1 MIPRQIIQK
10 IRQIEIRTKHLVN
23 DVFSGEYHSV
33 FKGRGMEFAE
43 VRGIRAG
50 RRDPVDRLER
60 HRPPGGVPYVKRFI
74 EERELTVIL
83 MADVSA
89 SGHFGTANQMKGE
102 ITAEICA
109 LLAFA
114 AIQNNDRVGLLMF
127 TDQIE
132 KFIPPKKGRTHI
144 LRVIREVLYTR
155 PDHTGT
161 DITQALEYL
170 NRLLTRRCIVFIIS
184 DFLAA
189 DYAKPLRVASK
200 RHDVVAVTI
209 TDPRET
215 RSARHRPDR
224 TAGRAESG
232 EEVLIDTADAEWRR
246 QYAEYN
252 EAIREER
259 DRQFRITGV
268 DAIHIR
274 TDEPYIDPLLQ
285 FFKLRERKFAR

>member
-1 MIPRQIIQK
+1 MIPRQVLQK

-43 VRGIRAG
+43 VREYEPGDEIRSIDWNVTARLG
-50 RRDPVDRLER
+50 R
-60 HRPPGGVPYVKRFI
+60 PYIKRYT

-83 MADVSA
+83 MTDVSA
-89 SGHFGTANQMKGE
+89 SKSFGTVNQMKGE
-102 ITAEICA
+102 IAAEICA

-155 PDHTGT
+155 PEHTGT
-161 DITQALEYL
+161 DLAQALEYL

-184 DFLAA
+184 DFIAS
-189 DYAKPLRVASK
+189 DYVKPLRVASK
-200 RHDVVAVTI
+200 RHDVVAVTV
-209 TDPRET
+209 TDPRELDLP
-215 RSARHRPDR
+215 SVGLIELED
-224 TAGRAESG
+224 AESG
-232 EEVLIDTADAEWRR
+232 EEVLVDTGDAEWRR
-246 QYAEYN
+246 QYAAYN
-252 EAIREER
+252 TAIRNDR
-259 DRQFRITGV
+259 DQQFRVTGV
-268 DAIHIR
+268 DAIHVR
-274 TDEPYIDPLLQ
+274 TDQPYIDPLLQ
-285 FFKLRERKFAR
+285 FFRLRERKFAR

>member
-1 MIPRQIIQK
+1 MIPKQVLQK

-43 VRGIRAG
+43 VREYEPGDEIRSIDWNVTARLG
-50 RRDPVDRLER
+50 RPF
-60 HRPPGGVPYVKRFI
+60 VKRFT

-89 SGHFGTANQMKGE
+89 SGDFGTANQMKGE
-102 ITAEICA
+102 ITAAICA
-109 LLAFA
+109 LLAYA
-114 AIQNNDRVGLLMF
+114 ALQNNYRVGLLMF
-127 TDQIE
+127 TDQVE

-161 DITQALEYL
+161 DIAQALDYL

-184 DFLAA
+184 DFLTS
-189 DYAKPLRVASK
+189 DYIKPLRVASK

-209 TDPRET
+209 TDPKELDL
-215 RSARHRPDR
+215 PDI
-224 TAGRAESG
+224 GLIELEDAESG
-232 EEVLIDTADAEWRR
+232 EEVLVDTSDESWRR
-246 QYAEYN
+246 HYAEYN
-252 EAIREER
+252 AAIRNDR
-259 DRQFRITGV
+259 DQQFRITGV

-274 TDEPYIDPLLQ
+274 TDKPYIDPLLQ

>member
-43 VRGIRAG
+43 VREYEPGDEIRSIDWNVTARLG
-50 RRDPVDRLER
+50 R
-60 HRPPGGVPYVKRFI
+60 PYIKRFI

-89 SGHFGTANQMKGE
+89 SGHFGTANQMKSE

-109 LLAFA
+109 LLAYA

-132 KFIPPKKGRTHI
+132 KYIPPKKGRTHI
-144 LRVIREVLYTR
+144 LRVIREVLYNQ
-155 PDHTGT
+155 PGHTGT
-161 DITQALEYL
+161 DLTQALEYL
-170 NRLLTRRCIVFIIS
+170 NRLLTRRSIVFILS
-184 DFLAA
+184 DFLAE
-189 DYAKPLRVASK
+189 DYMKPLRVASK

-209 TDPRET
+209 TDPREL
-215 RSARHRPDR
+215 SLPAIGLIELQD
-224 TAGRAESG
+224 AETG
-232 EEVLIDTADAEWRR
+232 EEALVDTGDAGWRR

-252 EAIREER
+252 EALREAR
-259 DRQFRITGV
+259 DQQFRVTGV

>member
-1 MIPRQIIQK
+1 MIPRKIIQK

-43 VRGIRAG
+43 VREYEPGDEIRSIDWNVTARLG
-50 RRDPVDRLER
+50 R
-60 HRPPGGVPYVKRFI
+60 PYIKRFI

-89 SGHFGTANQMKGE
+89 SGHFGTVNQMKSE

-109 LLAFA
+109 LLAYA

-144 LRVIREVLYTR
+144 LRVIREVLYNR
-155 PDHTGT
+155 PGHTGT

-170 NRLLTRRCIVFIIS
+170 NRLLTRRSIVFILS
-184 DFLAA
+184 DFLAE

-209 TDPRET
+209 TDPREL
-215 RSARHRPDR
+215 SLPGVGLIELED
-224 TAGRAESG
+224 AETG
-232 EEVLIDTADAEWRR
+232 EEVLVDTGDAGWRR

-252 EAIREER
+252 EALREAR
-259 DRQFRITGV
+259 DQQFRVTGV

>member
-43 VRGIRAG
+43 VREYEPGDEIRSIDWNVTARLG
-50 RRDPVDRLER
+50 R
-60 HRPPGGVPYVKRFI
+60 PYIKRFI

-89 SGHFGTANQMKGE
+89 SGHFGTANQMKSE

-109 LLAFA
+109 LLAYA

-132 KFIPPKKGRTHI
+132 EYIPPKKGRTHI
-144 LRVIREVLYTR
+144 LRVIREVLYNQ
-155 PDHTGT
+155 PGHTGT
-161 DITQALEYL
+161 DLTQALEYL
-170 NRLLTRRCIVFIIS
+170 NRLLTRRSIVFILS
-184 DFLAA
+184 DFLTE
-189 DYAKPLRVASK
+189 DYMKPLRVASK

-209 TDPRET
+209 TDPREL
-215 RSARHRPDR
+215 SLPGVGLIELQD
-224 TAGRAESG
+224 AETG
-232 EEVLIDTADAEWRR
+232 EEVLVDTGDAGWRR

-252 EAIREER
+252 EALREAR
-259 DRQFRITGV
+259 DQQFRVTGV

>member
-43 VRGIRAG
+43 VREYEPGDEIRSIDWNVTARLG
-50 RRDPVDRLER
+50 R
-60 HRPPGGVPYVKRFI
+60 PYIKRFI

-89 SGHFGTANQMKGE
+89 SGHFGTANQMKSE

-109 LLAFA
+109 LLAYA

-144 LRVIREVLYTR
+144 LRVIREVLYNQ
-155 PDHTGT
+155 PGHTGT
-161 DITQALEYL
+161 DLTQALEYL
-170 NRLLTRRCIVFIIS
+170 NRLLTRRSIVFILS
-184 DFLAA
+184 DFLTE
-189 DYAKPLRVASK
+189 DYMKPLRVASK

-209 TDPRET
+209 TDPREL
-215 RSARHRPDR
+215 SLPGVGLIELED
-224 TAGRAESG
+224 AETG
-232 EEVLIDTADAEWRR
+232 EEVLVDTGDADWRR

-252 EAIREER
+252 EALREAR
-259 DRQFRITGV
+259 DQQFRVTGV

>member
-43 VRGIRAG
+43 VREYEPGDEIRSIDWNVTARLG
-50 RRDPVDRLER
+50 R
-60 HRPPGGVPYVKRFI
+60 PYIKRFI

-89 SGHFGTANQMKGE
+89 SGHFGTVNQMKSE

-109 LLAFA
+109 LLAYA

-144 LRVIREVLYTR
+144 LRVIREVLYNQ
-155 PDHTGT
+155 PGHTGT
-161 DITQALEYL
+161 DLTQALEYL
-170 NRLLTRRCIVFIIS
+170 NRLLTRRSIVFILS
-184 DFLAA
+184 DFRTE
-189 DYAKPLRVASK
+189 DYMKPLRVASK

-209 TDPRET
+209 TDPREL
-215 RSARHRPDR
+215 SLPGVGLIELQD
-224 TAGRAESG
+224 AETG
-232 EEVLIDTADAEWRR
+232 EEVLVDTGDAAWRR

-252 EAIREER
+252 EALR
-259 DRQFRITGV
+259 DARDQQFRVTGV

>member
-10 IRQIEIRTKHLVN
+10 IRQIEIRTRHLVN

-43 VRGIRAG
+43 VREYEPGDEIRSIDWNVTARLG
-50 RRDPVDRLER
+50 R
-60 HRPPGGVPYVKRFI
+60 PYVKRFI

-89 SGHFGTANQMKGE
+89 SGHFGTVSQMKGE

-109 LLAFA
+109 LLAYA

-127 TDQIE
+127 TDQVE

-144 LRVIREVLYTR
+144 LRVIREVLYNQ
-155 PDHTGT
+155 PEHTGT
-161 DITQALEYL
+161 DIAQALEYL
-170 NRLLTRRCIVFIIS
+170 NRLLTRRCIVFILS
-184 DFLAA
+184 DFLTA
-189 DYAKPLRVASK
+189 DYIKPLRVASK

-209 TDPRET
+209 TDPREL
-215 RSARHRPDR
+215 SLPGVGLIELED
-224 TAGRAESG
+224 AETG
-232 EEVLIDTADAEWRR
+232 EEVLVDTGDADWRR

-252 EAIREER
+252 EAVREAR
-259 DRQFRITGV
+259 DRQFRVTGV

-274 TDEPYIDPLLQ
+274 TDQPYIDPLLQ
-285 FFKLRERKFAR
+285 FFKFRERKFAR

>member
-43 VRGIRAG
+43 VREYEPGDEIRSIDWNVTARLG
-50 RRDPVDRLER
+50 R
-60 HRPPGGVPYVKRFI
+60 PYVKRFI

-89 SGHFGTANQMKGE
+89 SGHFGTASQMKSE

-161 DITQALEYL
+161 DITQALDYL
-170 NRLLTRRCIVFIIS
+170 NRLLTRRSIVFIIS
-184 DFLAA
+184 DFLDS

-200 RHDVVAVTI
+200 RHDVVAVTV
-209 TDPRET
+209 TDPREL
-215 RSARHRPDR
+215 SLPGIGLIELQD
-224 TAGRAESG
+224 AETG
-232 EEVLIDTADAEWRR
+232 EEALIDTTDAAWRK

-252 EAIREER
+252 EAIREDR
-259 DRQFRITGV
+259 DRQFRVTGV

-274 TDEPYIDPLLQ
+274 TDEPYIDPLMQ
-285 FFKLRERKFAR
+285 FFKLRERKIAR

>member
-1 MIPRQIIQK
+1 MIPRQILQK

-43 VRGIRAG
+43 VREYEPGDEIRSIDWNVTARLG
-50 RRDPVDRLER
+50 R
-60 HRPPGGVPYVKRFI
+60 PYIKRFI

-89 SGHFGTANQMKGE
+89 SGHFGTVNQMKSE

-144 LRVIREVLYTR
+144 LRVIREVLYNQ
-155 PDHTGT
+155 PGHTGT
-161 DITQALEYL
+161 DLTQALEYL
-170 NRLLTRRCIVFIIS
+170 NRLLTRRSIVFILS
-184 DFLAA
+184 DFLTEN
-189 DYAKPLRVASK
+189 YMKPLRVASK

-209 TDPRET
+209 TDPREL
-215 RSARHRPDR
+215 SLPGVGLIELQD
-224 TAGRAESG
+224 AETG
-232 EEVLIDTADAEWRR
+232 EEVLVDTGDAGWRR

-252 EAIREER
+252 EALREAR
-259 DRQFRITGV
+259 DQQFRVTGV

>member
-1 MIPRQIIQK
+1 MIPKQVLQK

-43 VRGIRAG
+43 VREYEPGDEIRSIDWNVTARLG
-50 RRDPVDRLER
+50 RPF
-60 HRPPGGVPYVKRFI
+60 VKRYT

-83 MADVSA
+83 MTDVSA
-89 SGHFGTANQMKGE
+89 SGDFGTANQMKGE

-109 LLAFA
+109 LLAYA

-155 PDHTGT
+155 PEHTGT
-161 DITQALEYL
+161 DIAQALDYL
-170 NRLLTRRCIVFIIS
+170 NRLLKRRCIVFIIS
-184 DFLAA
+184 DFLTS
-189 DYAKPLRVASK
+189 DYIKQLRVASK

-209 TDPRET
+209 TDPRELDL
-215 RSARHRPDR
+215 PGIGLIELED
-224 TAGRAESG
+224 AESG
-232 EEVLIDTADAEWRR
+232 EEVLVDTSDEAWRR
-246 QYAEYN
+246 HYAEYN
-252 EAIREER
+252 AAIRNDR
-259 DRQFRITGV
+259 DQQFRITGV

-274 TDEPYIDPLLQ
+274 TDRPYIDPLLQ

>member
-43 VRGIRAG
+43 VREYEPGDEIRSIDWNVTARLG
-50 RRDPVDRLER
+50 R
-60 HRPPGGVPYVKRFI
+60 PYIKRFI

-89 SGHFGTANQMKGE
+89 SGHFGTVNQMKSE

-144 LRVIREVLYTR
+144 LRVIREVLYNQ
-155 PDHTGT
+155 PGHTGT
-161 DITQALEYL
+161 DLTQALEYL
-170 NRLLTRRCIVFIIS
+170 NRLLTRRSIVFILS
-184 DFLAA
+184 DFLTE
-189 DYAKPLRVASK
+189 DYMKPLRVASK

-209 TDPRET
+209 TDPREL
-215 RSARHRPDR
+215 SLPGVGLIELQD
-224 TAGRAESG
+224 AETG
-232 EEVLIDTADAEWRR
+232 EEVLVDTGDAGWRG

-252 EAIREER
+252 EALREAR
-259 DRQFRITGV
+259 DQQFRVTGV

>member
-1 MIPRQIIQK
+1 MIPRQILQK

-43 VRGIRAG
+43 VREYEPGDEIRSIDWNVTARLG
-50 RRDPVDRLER
+50 R
-60 HRPPGGVPYVKRFI
+60 PYIKRFI

-89 SGHFGTANQMKGE
+89 SGHFGTVNQMKSE

-109 LLAFA
+109 LLAYA

-144 LRVIREVLYTR
+144 LRVIREVLYNQ
-155 PDHTGT
+155 PGHTGT
-161 DITQALEYL
+161 DLTQALEYL
-170 NRLLTRRCIVFIIS
+170 NRLLTRRSIVFILS
-184 DFLAA
+184 DFLTE
-189 DYAKPLRVASK
+189 DYMKPLRVASK

-209 TDPRET
+209 TDPREL
-215 RSARHRPDR
+215 SLPGVGLIELQD
-224 TAGRAESG
+224 AETG
-232 EEVLIDTADAEWRR
+232 EEVLVDTGDAGWRR

-252 EAIREER
+252 EALREAR
-259 DRQFRITGV
+259 DQQFRVTGV

>member
-43 VRGIRAG
+43 VREYEPGDEIRSIDWNVTARLG
-50 RRDPVDRLER
+50 R
-60 HRPPGGVPYVKRFI
+60 PYIKRFI

-89 SGHFGTANQMKGE
+89 SGHFGTVNQMKSE

-109 LLAFA
+109 LLAYA

-144 LRVIREVLYTR
+144 LRVIREVLYNQ
-155 PDHTGT
+155 PGHTGT
-161 DITQALEYL
+161 DLTQALEYL
-170 NRLLTRRCIVFIIS
+170 NRLLTRRSIVFILS
-184 DFLAA
+184 DFLTE
-189 DYAKPLRVASK
+189 DYMKPLRVASK

-209 TDPRET
+209 TDPREL
-215 RSARHRPDR
+215 SLPGVGLIELED
-224 TAGRAESG
+224 AETG
-232 EEVLIDTADAEWRR
+232 EEVLVDTGDADWRR
-246 QYAEYN
+246 QYVEYN
-252 EAIREER
+252 EALREAR
-259 DRQFRITGV
+259 DQQFRVTGV

>member
-1 MIPRQIIQK
+1 MIPRQILQK

-43 VRGIRAG
+43 VREYEPGDEIRSIDWNVTARLG
-50 RRDPVDRLER
+50 R
-60 HRPPGGVPYVKRFI
+60 PYIKRFI

-89 SGHFGTANQMKGE
+89 SGHFGTVNQMKSE

-144 LRVIREVLYTR
+144 LRVIREVLYNQ
-155 PDHTGT
+155 PGHTGT
-161 DITQALEYL
+161 DLTQALEYL
-170 NRLLTRRCIVFIIS
+170 NRLLTRRSIVFILS
-184 DFLAA
+184 DFLTE
-189 DYAKPLRVASK
+189 DYMKPLRVASK

-209 TDPRET
+209 TDPREL
-215 RSARHRPDR
+215 SLPGIGLVELQD
-224 TAGRAESG
+224 AETG
-232 EEVLIDTADAEWRR
+232 EEVLVDTGDAGWRR

-252 EAIREER
+252 EALREAR
-259 DRQFRITGV
+259 DQQFRVTGV

>member
-43 VRGIRAG
+43 VREYEPGDEIRSIDWNVTARLG
-50 RRDPVDRLER
+50 R
-60 HRPPGGVPYVKRFI
+60 PYIKRFI

-89 SGHFGTANQMKGE
+89 SGHFGTANQMKSE

-109 LLAFA
+109 LLAYA

-132 KFIPPKKGRTHI
+132 KYIPPKKGRTHI
-144 LRVIREVLYTR
+144 LRVIREVLYNQ
-155 PDHTGT
+155 PGHTGT
-161 DITQALEYL
+161 DLTQALEYL
-170 NRLLTRRCIVFIIS
+170 NRLLTRRSIVFILS
-184 DFLAA
+184 DFLTE
-189 DYAKPLRVASK
+189 DYMKPLRVASK

-209 TDPRET
+209 TDPREL
-215 RSARHRPDR
+215 SLPGVGLIELQD
-224 TAGRAESG
+224 AETG
-232 EEVLIDTADAEWRR
+232 EEVLVDTGDAGWRR

-252 EAIREER
+252 EALREAR
-259 DRQFRITGV
+259 DQQFRVTGV

-285 FFKLRERKFAR
+285 FFKLRERKFVR

>member
-10 IRQIEIRTKHLVN
+10 IRQIEIRTRHLVN

-43 VRGIRAG
+43 VREYAPGDEIRSIDWNVTARLG
-50 RRDPVDRLER
+50 R
-60 HRPPGGVPYVKRFI
+60 PYVKRFI

-83 MADVSA
+83 MADASA
-89 SGHFGTANQMKGE
+89 SKSFGTVNQMKGE
-102 ITAEICA
+102 IAAEICA

-155 PDHTGT
+155 PEHKGT
-161 DITQALEYL
+161 DIAQALDYL

-189 DYAKPLRVASK
+189 DYIKPLRVASK
-200 RHDVVAVTI
+200 RHDVVAVTV
-209 TDPRET
+209 TDPRELDL
-215 RSARHRPDR
+215 PGIGLIELED
-224 TAGRAESG
+224 AESG
-232 EEVLIDTADAEWRR
+232 EEVLIDTGDEAWRR

-259 DRQFRITGV
+259 DQQFRITGV

-274 TDEPYIDPLLQ
+274 TDQPYIDPLLQ

>member
-43 VRGIRAG
+43 VREYEPGDEIRSIDWNVTARLG
-50 RRDPVDRLER
+50 R
-60 HRPPGGVPYVKRFI
+60 PYIKRFI

-89 SGHFGTANQMKGE
+89 SGHFGTANRMKSE

-109 LLAFA
+109 LLAYA

-132 KFIPPKKGRTHI
+132 KYIPPKKGRTHI
-144 LRVIREVLYTR
+144 LRVIREVLYNQ
-155 PDHTGT
+155 PGHTGT
-161 DITQALEYL
+161 DLTQALEYL
-170 NRLLTRRCIVFIIS
+170 NRLLTRRSIVFILS
-184 DFLAA
+184 DFLTE
-189 DYAKPLRVASK
+189 DYMKPLRVASK

-209 TDPRET
+209 TDPREL
-215 RSARHRPDR
+215 SLPGVGLIELQD
-224 TAGRAESG
+224 AETG
-232 EEVLIDTADAEWRR
+232 EEVLVDTGDAGWRR

-252 EAIREER
+252 EALREAR
-259 DRQFRITGV
+259 DQQFRVTGV

>member
-43 VRGIRAG
+43 VREYEPGDEIRSIDWNVTARLG
-50 RRDPVDRLER
+50 R
-60 HRPPGGVPYVKRFI
+60 PYIKRFI
-74 EERELTVIL
+74 EEWELTVIL
-83 MADVSA
+83 MADASA
-89 SGHFGTANQMKGE
+89 SKSFGTVNQMKGE
-102 ITAEICA
+102 IAAEICA

-155 PDHTGT
+155 PEHTGT
-161 DITQALEYL
+161 DLAQALEYL

-184 DFLAA
+184 DFLDS
-189 DYAKPLRVASK
+189 DYVKPLRVASK
-200 RHDVVAVTI
+200 RHDVVAVTV
-209 TDPRET
+209 TDPRELDL
-215 RSARHRPDR
+215 PGVGLIELED
-224 TAGRAESG
+224 AESG
-232 EEVLIDTADAEWRR
+232 EEVLVDTGDAEWRR

-252 EAIREER
+252 EAIRKDR
-259 DRQFRITGV
+259 DQQFRVTGV
-268 DAIHIR
+268 DAIHVR
-274 TDEPYIDPLLQ
+274 TDQPYIDPLLQ

>member
-10 IRQIEIRTKHLVN
+10 IRQIEIRTRHLVN

-43 VRGIRAG
+43 VREYEPGDEIRSIDWNVTARLG
-50 RRDPVDRLER
+50 R
-60 HRPPGGVPYVKRFI
+60 PYIKRYT

-83 MADVSA
+83 MADVSG
-89 SGHFGTANQMKGE
+89 SGNFGTVNQMKGE

-109 LLAFA
+109 LLAYA

-155 PDHTGT
+155 PEHSGT
-161 DITQALEYL
+161 DIAQALDYL
-170 NRLLTRRCIVFIIS
+170 NRLLTRRSIVFIIS
-184 DFLAA
+184 DFLTR
-189 DYAKPLRVASK
+189 DYVKPLRVASK
-200 RHDVVAVTI
+200 RHDVVAVTV
-209 TDPRET
+209 TDPRELDL
-215 RSARHRPDR
+215 PGVGLIELED
-224 TAGRAESG
+224 AESG
-232 EEVLIDTADAEWRR
+232 EEVLVDTGDAEWRR

-252 EAIREER
+252 TTIRKDR
-259 DRQFRITGV
+259 DHQFRVTGV

-274 TDEPYIDPLLQ
+274 TDQPYIDPLLQ

>member
-10 IRQIEIRTKHLVN
+10 IRQIEIRTRHLVN

-43 VRGIRAG
+43 VRDYEPGDEIRSIDWNVTARLG
-50 RRDPVDRLER
+50 R
-60 HRPPGGVPYVKRFI
+60 PYIKRFI

-89 SGHFGTANQMKGE
+89 SGHFGTVNQMKSE

-109 LLAFA
+109 LLAYA

-155 PDHTGT
+155 PGHTGT
-161 DITQALEYL
+161 DLTQALEYL
-170 NRLLTRRCIVFIIS
+170 NRLLTRRSIVFILS
-184 DFLAA
+184 DFLTE
-189 DYAKPLRVASK
+189 DYMKPLRVASK

-209 TDPRET
+209 TDPREL
-215 RSARHRPDR
+215 SLPGIGLIELQD
-224 TAGRAESG
+224 AETG
-232 EEVLIDTADAEWRR
+232 EEVLVDTGDASWRR

-252 EAIREER
+252 EALREAR
-259 DRQFRITGV
+259 DQQFRVTGV

>member
-43 VRGIRAG
+43 VREYEPGDEIRSIDWNVTARLG
-50 RRDPVDRLER
+50 R
-60 HRPPGGVPYVKRFI
+60 PYIKRFI

-83 MADVSA
+83 MADASA
-89 SGHFGTANQMKGE
+89 SKSFGTVNQMKGE
-102 ITAEICA
+102 IAAEICA

-155 PDHTGT
+155 PEHTGT
-161 DITQALEYL
+161 DLAQALEYL

-184 DFLAA
+184 DFLDS
-189 DYAKPLRVASK
+189 DYVKPLRVASK
-200 RHDVVAVTI
+200 RHDVVAVTV
-209 TDPRET
+209 TDPRELDL
-215 RSARHRPDR
+215 PGVGLIELED
-224 TAGRAESG
+224 AESG
-232 EEVLIDTADAEWRR
+232 EEVLVDTGDAEWRR

-252 EAIREER
+252 EAIRKDR
-259 DRQFRITGV
+259 DQQFRVTGV
-268 DAIHIR
+268 DAIHVR
-274 TDEPYIDPLLQ
+274 TDQPYIDPLLQ

>member
-43 VRGIRAG
+43 VREYEPGDEIRSIDWNVTARLG
-50 RRDPVDRLER
+50 R
-60 HRPPGGVPYVKRFI
+60 PYIKRFT

-83 MADVSA
+83 LADVSA
-89 SGHFGTANQMKGE
+89 SGNFGTANQMKGE

-109 LLAFA
+109 LLAYA
-114 AIQNNDRVGLLMF
+114 AIKNNDRVGLLMF
-127 TDQIE
+127 TDQVE
-132 KFIPPKKGRTHI
+132 KYIPPKKGRTHI

-155 PDHTGT
+155 PEHPGT
-161 DITQALEYL
+161 DIAQALDYL

-184 DFLAA
+184 DFLSS
-189 DYAKPLRVASK
+189 DYAKQLKVASK

-209 TDPRET
+209 TDPRELDL
-215 RSARHRPDR
+215 PPVGLIELED
-224 TAGRAESG
+224 AESG
-232 EEVLIDTADAEWRR
+232 EEVLVDTSDAAWRR
-246 QYAEYN
+246 AYREHN
-252 EAIREER
+252 EAIRNDR
-259 DRQFRITGV
+259 DQAFRVTGV

-274 TDEPYIDPLLQ
+274 TDRPYIDPLLQ

>member
-10 IRQIEIRTKHLVN
+10 IRQIEIRTRHLVN

-43 VRGIRAG
+43 VREYAPGDEIRSIDWNVTARLG
-50 RRDPVDRLER
+50 R
-60 HRPPGGVPYVKRFI
+60 PYVKRFI

-83 MADVSA
+83 MADASA
-89 SGHFGTANQMKGE
+89 SKSFGTVNQMKGE
-102 ITAEICA
+102 IAAEICA

-155 PDHTGT
+155 PEHKGT
-161 DITQALEYL
+161 DIAQALDYL

-189 DYAKPLRVASK
+189 DYIKPLRVASK
-200 RHDVVAVTI
+200 RHDVVAVTV
-209 TDPRET
+209 TDPRELDL
-215 RSARHRPDR
+215 PGVGLIELED
-224 TAGRAESG
+224 AESG
-232 EEVLIDTADAEWRR
+232 EEVLVDTGDEAWRR

-259 DRQFRITGV
+259 DQQFRITGV

-274 TDEPYIDPLLQ
+274 TDQPYIDPLLQ

>member
-43 VRGIRAG
+43 VREYEPGDEIRSIDWNVTARLG
-50 RRDPVDRLER
+50 R
-60 HRPPGGVPYVKRFI
+60 PYIKRYT

-89 SGHFGTANQMKGE
+89 SGHFGTANQMKSE
-102 ITAEICA
+102 ITAEVCA
-109 LLAFA
+109 LLAYA

-155 PDHTGT
+155 PEHRGT
-161 DITQALEYL
+161 DIAQALDYL

-184 DFLAA
+184 DFLAS
-189 DYAKPLRVASK
+189 DYVKPLRVASK
-200 RHDVVAVTI
+200 RHDVVAVTV
-209 TDPRET
+209 TDPRELDL
-215 RSARHRPDR
+215 PGVGLIELED
-224 TAGRAESG
+224 AETG
-232 EEVLIDTADAEWRR
+232 EEVLVDTRDAEWRR
-246 QYAEYN
+246 HYAEYN
-252 EAIREER
+252 TTIRNDR
-259 DRQFRITGV
+259 DQRFRVTGV

-274 TDEPYIDPLLQ
+274 TDRPYIDPLLQ

>member
-1 MIPRQIIQK
+1 MIPRQVLQK

-43 VRGIRAG
+43 VREYEPGDEIRSIDWNVTARLG
-50 RRDPVDRLER
+50 R
-60 HRPPGGVPYVKRFI
+60 PYVKRFV

-89 SGHFGTANQMKGE
+89 SGHFGTVSQLKSE

-127 TDQIE
+127 TDQVE

-155 PDHTGT
+155 PEHAGT
-161 DITQALEYL
+161 DIAQALEYL
-170 NRLLTRRCIVFIIS
+170 NRLLTRRCIVFIVS
-184 DFLAA
+184 DFLTA
-189 DYAKPLRVASK
+189 DYIKPLRVASK

-209 TDPRET
+209 TDPREL
-215 RSARHRPDR
+215 SLPGVGLIELED
-224 TAGRAESG
+224 AESG
-232 EEVLIDTADAEWRR
+232 EEVLVDTGDAEWRR

-252 EAIREER
+252 ATVRNDR
-259 DRQFRITGV
+259 DQQFRVTGV

-274 TDEPYIDPLLQ
+274 TDQPYIDPLLQ

>member
-43 VRGIRAG
+43 VREYEPGDEIRSIDWNVTARLG
-50 RRDPVDRLER
+50 R
-60 HRPPGGVPYVKRFI
+60 PYIKRFI

-89 SGHFGTANQMKGE
+89 SGHFGTVNQMKSE

-155 PDHTGT
+155 PHHTGT
-161 DITQALEYL
+161 DLTQALEYL
-170 NRLLTRRCIVFIIS
+170 NRLLTRRSIVFILS
-184 DFLAA
+184 DFLTE
-189 DYAKPLRVASK
+189 DYMKPLRVASK

-209 TDPRET
+209 TDPREL
-215 RSARHRPDR
+215 SLPGVGLIELED
-224 TAGRAESG
+224 AETG
-232 EEVLIDTADAEWRR
+232 EEVLVDTGDASWRR

-252 EAIREER
+252 EALREAR
-259 DRQFRITGV
+259 DQQFRVTGV

>member
-1 MIPRQIIQK
+1 MIPKQVLQK

-43 VRGIRAG
+43 VREYEPGDEIRSIDWNVTARLG
-50 RRDPVDRLER
+50 RPF
-60 HRPPGGVPYVKRFI
+60 VKRFT

-89 SGHFGTANQMKGE
+89 SGDFGTANQMKGE

-109 LLAFA
+109 LLAYA

-127 TDQIE
+127 TDQVE

-161 DITQALEYL
+161 DIAQALDYL

-184 DFLAA
+184 DFLTS
-189 DYAKPLRVASK
+189 DYIKPLRVASK

-209 TDPRET
+209 TDPKELDL
-215 RSARHRPDR
+215 PDI
-224 TAGRAESG
+224 GLIELEDAESG
-232 EEVLIDTADAEWRR
+232 EEVLVDTSDESWRR
-246 QYAEYN
+246 LYAEYN
-252 EAIREER
+252 AAIRNDR
-259 DRQFRITGV
+259 DQQFRITGV

-274 TDEPYIDPLLQ
+274 TDKPYIDPLLQ

>member
-43 VRGIRAG
+43 VREYEPGDEIRSIDWNVTARLG
-50 RRDPVDRLER
+50 R
-60 HRPPGGVPYVKRFI
+60 PYIKRFI

-89 SGHFGTANQMKGE
+89 SGHFGTVNQMKSE

-144 LRVIREVLYTR
+144 LRVIREVLYTQ

-161 DITQALEYL
+161 DLTQALEYL
-170 NRLLTRRCIVFIIS
+170 NRLLTRRSIVFILS
-184 DFLAA
+184 DFLTE
-189 DYAKPLRVASK
+189 DYMKPLRVASK

-209 TDPRET
+209 TDPREL
-215 RSARHRPDR
+215 SLPGVGLIELED
-224 TAGRAESG
+224 AETG
-232 EEVLIDTADAEWRR
+232 EEVLVDTGDAGWRR

-252 EAIREER
+252 EALREAR
-259 DRQFRITGV
+259 DQQFRVTGV

>member
-43 VRGIRAG
+43 VREYEPGDEIRSIDWNVTARLG
-50 RRDPVDRLER
+50 R
-60 HRPPGGVPYVKRFI
+60 PYIKRFI

-89 SGHFGTANQMKGE
+89 SGHFGTVNQMKSE

-109 LLAFA
+109 LLAYA

-144 LRVIREVLYTR
+144 LRVIREVLYNQ
-155 PDHTGT
+155 PGHTGT
-161 DITQALEYL
+161 DLTQALEYL
-170 NRLLTRRCIVFIIS
+170 NRLLTRRSIVFILS
-184 DFLAA
+184 DFLTE
-189 DYAKPLRVASK
+189 DYMKPLRVASK

-209 TDPRET
+209 TDPREL
-215 RSARHRPDR
+215 SLPGVGLIELQD
-224 TAGRAESG
+224 AETG
-232 EEVLIDTADAEWRR
+232 EEVLVDTGDAGWRR

-252 EAIREER
+252 EALREAR
-259 DRQFRITGV
+259 DQQFRVTGV

>member
-1 MIPRQIIQK
+1 MIPKQVLQK

-43 VRGIRAG
+43 VREYEPGDEIRSIDWNVTARLG
-50 RRDPVDRLER
+50 RPF
-60 HRPPGGVPYVKRFI
+60 VKRYT

-89 SGHFGTANQMKGE
+89 SSDFGTANQMKGE

-109 LLAFA
+109 LLAYA

-144 LRVIREVLYTR
+144 LRVIREVIYTR
-155 PDHTGT
+155 PEHSGT
-161 DITQALEYL
+161 DIAQALDYL

-184 DFLAA
+184 DFLTS
-189 DYAKPLRVASK
+189 DYIKPLRVASK

-209 TDPRET
+209 TDPRELDL
-215 RSARHRPDR
+215 PGIGLIELED
-224 TAGRAESG
+224 AESG
-232 EEVLIDTADAEWRR
+232 EEVLVDTSDEAWRR
-246 QYAEYN
+246 HYAEYN
-252 EAIREER
+252 AAIRNDR
-259 DRQFRITGV
+259 DQQFRITGV

-274 TDEPYIDPLLQ
+274 TDRPYIDPLLQ

>member
-1 MIPRQIIQK
+1 MIPRQILQK

-43 VRGIRAG
+43 VREYEPGDEIRSIDWNVTARLG
-50 RRDPVDRLER
+50 R
-60 HRPPGGVPYVKRFI
+60 PYIKRFI

-89 SGHFGTANQMKGE
+89 SGHFGTVNQMKSE

-109 LLAFA
+109 LLAYA

-132 KFIPPKKGRTHI
+132 KYIPPKKGRTHI
-144 LRVIREVLYTR
+144 LRVIREVLYNQ
-155 PDHTGT
+155 PGHTGT
-161 DITQALEYL
+161 DLTQALEYL
-170 NRLLTRRCIVFIIS
+170 NRLLTRRSIVFILS
-184 DFLAA
+184 DFLTE
-189 DYAKPLRVASK
+189 DYMKPLRVASK

-209 TDPRET
+209 TDPREL
-215 RSARHRPDR
+215 SLPGVGLIELQD
-224 TAGRAESG
+224 AETG
-232 EEVLIDTADAEWRR
+232 EEVLVDTGDAGWRR

-252 EAIREER
+252 EALREAR
-259 DRQFRITGV
+259 DQQFRVTGV

>member
-43 VRGIRAG
+43 VREYEPGDEIRSIDWNVTARLG
-50 RRDPVDRLER
+50 R
-60 HRPPGGVPYVKRFI
+60 PYIKRFI

-83 MADVSA
+83 MADASA
-89 SGHFGTANQMKGE
+89 SKSFGTVNQMKGE
-102 ITAEICA
+102 IAAEICA

-155 PDHTGT
+155 PEHTGT
-161 DITQALEYL
+161 DLAQALEYL

-184 DFLAA
+184 DFLDS
-189 DYAKPLRVASK
+189 DYVKPLRVASK
-200 RHDVVAVTI
+200 RHDVVAVTV
-209 TDPRET
+209 TDPRELDL
-215 RSARHRPDR
+215 PGVGLIELED
-224 TAGRAESG
+224 AESG
-232 EEVLIDTADAEWRR
+232 EEVLVDTGDAEWRR

-252 EAIREER
+252 EAIRNDR
-259 DRQFRITGV
+259 DQQFRVTGV
-268 DAIHIR
+268 DAIHVR
-274 TDEPYIDPLLQ
+274 TDQPYIDPLLQ